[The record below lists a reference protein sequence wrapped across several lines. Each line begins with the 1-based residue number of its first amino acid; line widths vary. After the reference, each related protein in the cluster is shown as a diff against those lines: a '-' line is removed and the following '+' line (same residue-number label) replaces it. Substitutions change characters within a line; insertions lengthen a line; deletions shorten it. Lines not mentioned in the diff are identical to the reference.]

1 VNQIAQS
8 PVSQRRKLNDI
19 WSGPWSA
26 GNKTAAGF
34 VYIFSKAEIRGVLV
48 NGICLESG
56 IQKEKV

>member
-1 VNQIAQS
+1 MLGIPTCA
-8 PVSQRRKLNDI
+8 LDDI
-19 WSGPWSA
+19 LSGPWRA